1 LIDSHP
7 SFVRN
12 PFSYFAEFVRGSPT
26 CFRDDLRKCVVCVSP
41 VMVAGEPDR
50 MPAGSHCDSCLKH
63 PSLAACKT
71 SGAHTCIQALRQL
84 RAGFSNERAGRC
96 ETVRLCRDLVNP
108 GAFNADVH
116 ASSPIIFMILMDLDG
131 VALHHPLRWPR
142 REHMC
147 RFAPLDTRLGGWVL
161 AGALSRVFLVSVPGL
176 LVRRLP
182 LHWFVPHD
190 ARQSHLRTSMR
201 EAYCVYGAWSAASN
215 GTAYLPVTI
224 YAYVHVKRM
233 FKFQLLTVLLTRCTY
248 KCMDICIGAHTKT
261 NIYTCKSYTYICV
274 YMYAIHI

>member
-1 LIDSHP
+1 MQRPGQPGGLHCRCTCQLTNNFHDSH
-7 SFVRN
+7 
-12 PFSYFAEFVRGSPT
+12 GLG
-26 CFRDDLRKCVVCVSP
+26 C
-41 VMVAGEPDR
+41 
-50 MPAGSHCDSCLKH
+50 
-63 PSLAACKT
+63 
-71 SGAHTCIQALRQL
+71 
-84 RAGFSNERAGRC
+84 
-96 ETVRLCRDLVNP
+96 
-108 GAFNADVH
+108 
-116 ASSPIIFMILMDLDG
+116 
-131 VALHHPLRWPR
+131 VALYHPLRRPR

-147 RFAPLDTRLGGWVL
+147 RFAPLDTRLGGGVL

-233 FKFQLLTVLLTRCTY
+233 FIFQLLAVLLSRCTY

-261 NIYTCKSYTYICV
+261 NIYTCKSNTYICV

>member
-1 LIDSHP
+1 LI
-7 SFVRN
+7 N
-12 PFSYFAEFVRGSPT
+12 T
-26 CFRDDLRKCVVCVSP
+26 LKIKKRDDLRKCVVCVSP
-41 VMVAGEPDR
+41 VMVAGR
-50 MPAGSHCDSCLKH
+50 MPACSHCDSCLKY

-84 RAGFSNERAGRC
+84 RAGFSNERAGQC

-108 GAFNADVH
+108 GAFDADVH
-116 ASSPIIFMILMDLDG
+116 ASSPIIFMILMELDG
-131 VALHHPLRWPR
+131 VALHHPLRRPR

-147 RFAPLDTRLGGWVL
+147 RFVPLDTRLGGG

-190 ARQSHLRTSMR
+190 AWQSHLRTSMR
-201 EAYCVYGAWSAASN
+201 EACCVYGASSAASSC
-215 GTAYLPVTI
+215 TTYLPVTI
-224 YAYVHVKRM
+224 HAYVHVNRM
-233 FKFQLLTVLLTRCTY
+233 FKLQLLAVLLTRCTY

-261 NIYTCKSYTYICV
+261 HIYTCKSYIYICV
-274 YMYAIHI
+274 CVCCVC